1 MKNGTPL
8 RDRGNKSNGRGKI
21 LRAAALVL
29 LATAGLALAF
39 GTAVAA
45 QAPSVVLH
53 TVGTEGLDL
62 KREFI
67 GRVEPIQTVELR
79 PQIPGEIAKVHFK
92 EGAMVQEGELLFTL
106 NPVEYQ
112 ATVALRQAEL
122 TRAEASAATTARYHD
137 RLRNIGRDGVSA
149 SNIDIA
155 AGDAA
160 QAKAQV
166 AQARAQLRLAQIDL
180 DRTKIKAPITGR
192 IGKASVTRGNY
203 VTPTSSVLA
212 TIVQVDPIRV
222 SFAMPDR
229 EYLDILELSK
239 TPRAATVRTT
249 LRLTDGSA
257 YPYPGE
263 RDFEDNVVE
272 EQTGTIAMRL
282 RFPNTQ
288 SRLLPGSMVRVN
300 IASSSPTPDI
310 MIPQEAIASDPQGDY
325 VYVVDAENVAH
336 RRDVVLGAASGVMR
350 QVSSGLREGETLV
363 LRGLQG
369 VRDGMT
375 VSPMTQPAE
384 DADKKS

>member
-1 MKNGTPL
+1 MT
-8 RDRGNKSNGRGKI
+8 
-21 LRAAALVL
+21 LRAA
-29 LATAGLALAF
+29 LAIFGLALAF
-39 GTAVAA
+39 GTAAAA

-53 TVGTEGLDL
+53 TVGAEKLDL
-62 KREFI
+62 EKEFI
-67 GRVEPIQTVELR
+67 GKVEPIQIVELR
-79 PQIPGEIAKVHFK
+79 PQIAGEIEKVHFK
-92 EGAMVQEGELLFTL
+92 EGAMVQEGDLLFTL

-122 TRAEASAATTARYHD
+122 TRAEASAATTSRYHD
-137 RLRNIGRDGVSA
+137 RLKNIGKDGVSV

-160 QAKAQV
+160 QGKAQV
-166 AQARAQLRLAQIDL
+166 AQAKAQLRLAQINL
-180 DRTKIKAPITGR
+180 DRTRIKAPITGR
-192 IGKASVTRGNY
+192 IGKAGVTRGNY
-203 VTPTSSVLA
+203 VTPASSVLA

-222 SFAMPDR
+222 SFSMPDR
-229 EYLDILELSK
+229 EYLDILELAK
-239 TPRAATVRTT
+239 TQKAAAVRTT
-249 LRLTDGSA
+249 LRLTDGSV

-272 EQTGTIAMRL
+272 EQTGTIALRL

-300 IASSSPTPDI
+300 IVSSSPTLDI

-336 RRDVVLGAASGVMR
+336 RRDVVLGADSGAMR
-350 QVSSGLREGETLV
+350 QVSSGLQEGETVV
-363 LRGLQG
+363 LHGLQG

-384 DADKKS
+384 GAEKNS

>member
-1 MKNGTPL
+1 MKNGTSS
-8 RDRGNKSNGRGKI
+8 RNGRGRSKGGRMT
-21 LRAAALVL
+21 LRAA
-29 LATAGLALAF
+29 LAIFGLALAF
-39 GTAVAA
+39 GTAAAA

-53 TVGTEGLDL
+53 TVGAEKLDL
-62 KREFI
+62 EKEFI
-67 GRVEPIQTVELR
+67 GKVEPIQIVELR
-79 PQIPGEIAKVHFK
+79 PQITGEIEKVHFK
-92 EGAMVQEGELLFTL
+92 EGAMVQEGDLLFTL

-122 TRAEASAATTARYHD
+122 TRAEASAATTSRYHD
-137 RLRNIGRDGVSA
+137 RLKNIGKDGVSV

-160 QAKAQV
+160 QGKAQV
-166 AQARAQLRLAQIDL
+166 AQAKAQLRLAQINL
-180 DRTKIKAPITGR
+180 DRTRIKAPITGR
-192 IGKASVTRGNY
+192 IGKAGVTRGNY
-203 VTPTSSVLA
+203 VTPASSVLA

-222 SFAMPDR
+222 SFSMPDR
-229 EYLDILELSK
+229 EYLDILELAK
-239 TPRAATVRTT
+239 TQEAATVKAT
-249 LRLTDGSA
+249 LRLTDGSV

-272 EQTGTIAMRL
+272 EQTGTIALRL
-282 RFPNTQ
+282 RFPNAQ

-300 IASSSPTPDI
+300 IVSSSPTLDI
-310 MIPQEAIASDPQGDY
+310 MIPQEAIGSDPQGDY

-336 RRDVVLGAASGVMR
+336 RRDVVLGADSGAMR
-350 QVSSGLREGETLV
+350 QVSSGLREGETVV

-384 DADKKS
+384 GAEKNS